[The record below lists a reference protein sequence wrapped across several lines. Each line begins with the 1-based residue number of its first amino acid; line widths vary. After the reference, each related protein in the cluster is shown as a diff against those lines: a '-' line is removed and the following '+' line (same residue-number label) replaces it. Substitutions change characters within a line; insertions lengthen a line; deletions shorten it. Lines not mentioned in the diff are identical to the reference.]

1 MKISLKQKYIFLSV
15 IAMLFTECSQTEED
29 MLNGASGVCFTASIG
44 QNQTRAT
51 EDSFETNDE
60 ISVFAFKGE
69 TGFSGE
75 EYAHNRKYTLQSQ
88 LFTADEEN
96 TIKQPTDDSQLSYVA
111 VYPYSTA
118 TDAKFSFQVKEDQ
131 SAGSNYT
138 QSDLMMAS
146 TYPTDA
152 QAPTLMFSHC
162 LSSIVVNLSFAKAP
176 AGNVSVKMV
185 NVSTTVSADLA
196 TATFSSSG
204 EANQSVVTAFNGT
217 NSYKAVLPPQTTSM
231 GSTGIEITVGD
242 AAPLSYK
249 FPASCEW
256 KSGIRYAYTLYIAED
271 GTVSDVKPGTP
282 ENPITKRVKKTAF
295 EILESDVQNGAIY
308 DFTLPYQSEFNY
320 DEEGRLSKM
329 IMDITDEEGIHIS
342 DIESLTYSKT
352 SIKIIEEVAGSNGY
366 IYQITCNLDE
376 NNRITQLVKQYEE
389 DYTHTLQYSYADRY
403 PTQITFT
410 CSEYPEENWI
420 QNNKWENE
428 RIINYEVLDQTTM
441 ESLESATL
449 KYHANSNSYKY
460 PVSTLPLYEAESMS
474 LAYLPESYFGT
485 KVNVFPIE
493 TIIYDTKSRH
503 TYRST
508 CTIEADEDN
517 YVTKIID
524 TSIETDEKGNVIGR
538 EVGSMTFVYETV
550 VTN

>member
-15 IAMLFTECSQTEED
+15 IAMLFAGCSQTEED

-69 TGFSGE
+69 TGFSEE
-75 EYAHNRKYTLQSQ
+75 EYAHNRKYTFQSQ

-196 TATFSSSG
+196 TATFSSSD

-271 GTVSDVKPGTP
+271 GTVSDVNREHRK
-282 ENPITKRVKKTAF
+282 IR
-295 EILESDVQNGAIY
+295 S
-308 DFTLPYQSEFNY
+308 QS
-320 DEEGRLSKM
+320 G
-329 IMDITDEEGIHIS
+329 
-342 DIESLTYSKT
+342 
-352 SIKIIEEVAGSNGY
+352 
-366 IYQITCNLDE
+366 
-376 NNRITQLVKQYEE
+376 
-389 DYTHTLQYSYADRY
+389 
-403 PTQITFT
+403 
-410 CSEYPEENWI
+410 
-420 QNNKWENE
+420 
-428 RIINYEVLDQTTM
+428 
-441 ESLESATL
+441 
-449 KYHANSNSYKY
+449 
-460 PVSTLPLYEAESMS
+460 
-474 LAYLPESYFGT
+474 
-485 KVNVFPIE
+485 
-493 TIIYDTKSRH
+493 
-503 TYRST
+503 
-508 CTIEADEDN
+508 
-517 YVTKIID
+517 
-524 TSIETDEKGNVIGR
+524 
-538 EVGSMTFVYETV
+538 
-550 VTN
+550 